1 MKLDEVPQHA
11 SSSYGGHKKLLYVTT
26 ADGRY
31 TPSQSSGWDT
41 EAFATELAVQTLQ
54 QQAEQAYQ
62 HWQQGLLSPLP
73 LLMYQARLDEAGLSQ
88 ISGFWRW
95 RIRRH
100 FKPAR
105 YRRLS
110 AAILQR
116 YSDALA
122 VPLARLQA
130 YQLPA
135 AQQE

>member
-1 MKLDEVPQHA
+1 MKLNEMPQHD

-26 ADGRY
+26 DDGRY
-31 TPSQSSGWDT
+31 TPGQSSGWDT
-41 EAFATELAVQTLQ
+41 EAFATNLAVQTLQ

-62 HWQQGLLSPLP
+62 QWQQGLLSPLP
-73 LLMYQARLDEAGLSQ
+73 FLMYQARLDEAGLSQ

-100 FKPAR
+100 FKPGR

-110 AAILQR
+110 VQILQR

-122 VPLARLQA
+122 VPLAQLQA
-130 YQLPA
+130 YQQSA
-135 AQQE
+135 

>member
-1 MKLDEVPQHA
+1 MKLNEVPQHD

-26 ADGRY
+26 EDGRY

-41 EAFATELAVQTLQ
+41 EAYATQLAVQTLQ

-62 HWQQGLLSPLP
+62 QWQQGLLSPLP
-73 LLMYQARLDEAGLSQ
+73 FLMYQARLDETGLSQ

-100 FKPAR
+100 FNPAR
-105 YRRLS
+105 YRRLP
-110 AAILQR
+110 ATILQR

-122 VPLARLQA
+122 VPLAQLQA
-130 YQLPA
+130 YQSA
-135 AQQE
+135 GNQQE